1 MPNGDNWQGDV
12 LRDLR
17 GAAGRQSEPQQGP
30 PQQGAGQQG
39 AQGPAGYA
47 QGGPTPNPGHAAPQ
61 QGVPAPESGYGYPP
75 QHGTPAAPA
84 GYGQPAPGPAPDA
97 TYGYPPQ
104 QQAGPIPD
112 ASYGYAPQ
120 QQGASAPDPAY
131 GYPPQQG
138 TPAGSTGYPQAA
150 PAAYPQAAPDPTY
163 GQHAPQ
169 QQAAPA
175 PDAAYG
181 YPPQQAAPA
190 QQQPRA
196 TPAHTS
202 AYTPTTRPHHA
213 PDSRPVVD
221 KALVTAGRKPRHGQ
235 SFASRATRAL
245 RRTVSSSAAKEVA
258 EITRIAEVLQQ
269 PVTTGRQISV
279 TSIRGGAGKTT
290 VAALLGTTYA
300 HYRQD
305 PVLVVEADPALGSL
319 PLRLGAET
327 LRWTIGDFA
336 DIVEP
341 QMSLLDITGYLV
353 QLPGNAWLLPGSQG
367 QIGAMLGSKAYEGV
381 MVSLRRYFGVTVVDC
396 ETLPAEVA
404 RVALSASQARVLTA
418 PATLEGVTS
427 TYSVLQWMQGLPQHV
442 IAGTVVVLT
451 ELVPHPGLDLAEA
464 AEKLRSTGASVQVLP
479 YDRHLAA
486 GGLIRT
492 ELLAHSTREA
502 ATRLA
507 ADVFQLSQK
516 RH

>member
-17 GAAGRQSEPQQGP
+17 GATGRPSTPQQGGP
-30 PQQGAGQQG
+30 EQDPAQQGPQG
-39 AQGPAGYA
+39 PGTQGPAGHA
-47 QGGPTPNPGHAAPQ
+47 QGAPAPDPGAGYAAPPQAAAPQ
-61 QGVPAPESGYGYPP
+61 PGYGYPP
-75 QHGTPAAPA
+75 QQDAYQGAPAAH
-84 GYGQPAPGPAPDA
+84 PGHPRPAPDA
-97 TYGYPPQ
+97 AYGYTSPQQAAPAPAAGYGYPPQ
-104 QQAGPIPD
+104 QPSPAGHPGHAQP
-112 ASYGYAPQ
+112 
-120 QQGASAPDPAY
+120 APDPAY

-138 TPAGSTGYPQAA
+138 AYQSA
-150 PAAYPQAAPDPTY
+150 PAAYQQVAH
-163 GQHAPQ
+163 QHGPAPQ
-169 QQAAPA
+169 QPQATATA
-175 PDAAYG
+175 
-181 YPPQQAAPA
+181 QA
-190 QQQPRA
+190 
-196 TPAHTS
+196 S

-221 KALVTAGRKPRHGQ
+221 KALVTTGRKPRHGQ
-235 SFASRATRAL
+235 SFASRATRAV

-269 PVTTGRQISV
+269 PVTTGRQIAV

-404 RVALSASQARVLTA
+404 RVALSASQARILTA

-427 TYSVLQWMQGLPQHV
+427 TYSVLQWMQGLPKHV

-451 ELVPHPGLDLAEA
+451 ELVPHAGLDLTEA

>member
-1 MPNGDNWQGDV
+1 
-12 LRDLR
+12 
-17 GAAGRQSEPQQGP
+17 
-30 PQQGAGQQG
+30 
-39 AQGPAGYA
+39 
-47 QGGPTPNPGHAAPQ
+47 
-61 QGVPAPESGYGYPP
+61 
-75 QHGTPAAPA
+75 
-84 GYGQPAPGPAPDA
+84 
-97 TYGYPPQ
+97 
-104 QQAGPIPD
+104 
-112 ASYGYAPQ
+112 
-120 QQGASAPDPAY
+120 
-131 GYPPQQG
+131 
-138 TPAGSTGYPQAA
+138 
-150 PAAYPQAAPDPTY
+150 
-163 GQHAPQ
+163 
-169 QQAAPA
+169 
-175 PDAAYG
+175 
-181 YPPQQAAPA
+181 
-190 QQQPRA
+190 
-196 TPAHTS
+196 
-202 AYTPTTRPHHA
+202 
-213 PDSRPVVD
+213 VVD

-235 SFASRATRAL
+235 SFASRATRAV

-269 PVTTGRQISV
+269 PVTTGRQIAV

-404 RVALSASQARVLTA
+404 RVALSASQARILTA

-451 ELVPHPGLDLAEA
+451 ELVPHAGLDLAEA

>member
-17 GAAGRQSEPQQGP
+17 GAAGRQSAPQQGP
-30 PQQGAGQQG
+30 PAQGAGQQG
-39 AQGPAGYA
+39 AQDPAGYA
-47 QGGPTPNPGHAAPQ
+47 QGGPTPNAAPGHAPQ
-61 QGVPAPESGYGYPP
+61 QQNAPAPEPGYGYPP
-75 QHGTPAAPA
+75 QQGAPAAPD
-84 GYGQPAPGPAPDA
+84 GYARPAPAPDA
-97 TYGYPPQ
+97 AYGYPPQ

-112 ASYGYAPQ
+112 AAYGYAPQ
-120 QQGASAPDPAY
+120 QQNAPAPDPAY

-138 TPAGSTGYPQAA
+138 APAGSAGYARPA
-150 PAAYPQAAPDPTY
+150 PAPDPTY
-163 GQHAPQ
+163 GHAPQ
-169 QQAAPA
+169 QQAAPSPA
-175 PDAAYG
+175 PGYG
-181 YPPQQAAPA
+181 YPPQQGAPA

-196 TPAHTS
+196 TPAQTS
-202 AYTPTTRPHHA
+202 AYTPTTLPHHT

-235 SFASRATRAL
+235 SFASRATRAV

-269 PVTTGRQISV
+269 PVTTGRQIAV

-442 IAGTVVVLT
+442 IGGTVVVLT
-451 ELVPHPGLDLAEA
+451 ELVPHAGLDLAEA